1 VIQEEMVGA
10 VPWYF
15 DVVKSPIRMVDGC
28 WQVPEA
34 PGLGIEV
41 DEAACAAHP
50 YAPEVMH
57 TVNAVLDDGTIV
69 DW

>member
-1 VIQEEMVGA
+1 
-10 VPWYF
+10 
-15 DVVKSPIRMVDGC
+15 MVDGC

-41 DEAACAAHP
+41 DEAACARHP
-50 YAPEVMH
+50 FAQEVIH
-57 TVNAVLDDGTIV
+57 TANAVLDDGTIV

>member
-1 VIQEEMVGA
+1 MVGA
-10 VPWYF
+10 VPWY
-15 DVVKSPIRMVDGC
+15 DEVVRGPIRMVDGC

-41 DEAACAAHP
+41 DERVAARHP
-50 YAPEVMH
+50 FEQEVLH
-57 TVNAVLDDGTIV
+57 TANAVLADGTVV

>member
-15 DVVKSPIRMVDGC
+15 DVVHGPIEMVEGF
-28 WQVPEA
+28 WQVPTA

-41 DEAACAAHP
+41 DMKECARHPFEPEAP
-50 YAPEVMH
+50 H